1 MRFFEVVATLFSI
14 LGGFWMLCQKLTRIE
29 IAITKKV
36 GYSDCRVRQEN
47 CRCHKDIE
55 DVWAEIN
62 ENHPRKKGGA

>member
-1 MRFFEVVATLFSI
+1 MRIFELLTIGVSI
-14 LGGFWMLCQKLTRIE
+14 LAGFWMLCQKLTKIE

-36 GYSDCRVRQEN
+36 GYGECRERQAD

-55 DVWAEIN
+55 EVWAEIN